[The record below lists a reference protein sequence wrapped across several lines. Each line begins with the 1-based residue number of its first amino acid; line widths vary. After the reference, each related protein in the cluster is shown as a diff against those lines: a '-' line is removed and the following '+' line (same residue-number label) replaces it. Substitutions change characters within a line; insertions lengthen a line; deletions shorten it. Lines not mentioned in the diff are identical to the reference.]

1 MSFNKVSGSVREGD
15 KVGTAVFKQ
24 HNETLATVDLIA
36 CEDVAA
42 PNPLEAAGIWVG
54 RLLSNFTGSQTVATS
69 VDLNDTPLINDK
81 TKATY

>member
-1 MSFNKVSGSVREGD
+1 M
-15 KVGTAVFKQ
+15 
-24 HNETLATVDLIA
+24 VDLIA

-54 RLLSNFTGSQTVATS
+54 RLLSHFTGSQTVATS

-81 TKATY
+81 TKAKY

>member
-1 MSFNKVSGSVREGD
+1 MEFNTVSGNVREGD

-42 PNPLEAAGIWVG
+42 PNPLEAVGIWVS
-54 RLLSNFTGSQTVATS
+54 RLFSGFTGAQSVAES
-69 VDLNDTPLINDK
+69 VDLNDTPLINDRTK
-81 TKATY
+81 TTL